1 MEVAMLAEI
10 YPRYHARYASLPV
23 LGPHLAGF
31 VEWLRGQGYSHR
43 LIRLRVR
50 AAKRLD
56 TELYR
61 HGVQGPKDLSA
72 ATLLAYAPANAG
84 DDVYLSAVV
93 RSLVAYFDVRGVL
106 AHTPVTPTDT
116 LVARYRAYLE
126 RVRGL
131 SPLTVAHHGRSV
143 TQFLTFLGHDAA
155 PGRLHELQPSRIEAF
170 LQIVSAHQARAALQH
185 TVAHLRSFL
194 RFLVTSGLVP
204 AGFDIP
210 IDTPRLYRHERLPR
224 ALSWETVHALLRA
237 VDRSTPMGRRD
248 YAMLLLIATYGLR
261 SGEVVTLTLD
271 DVEWRRNR
279 LRVRRPKVGTT
290 LELPLTPEVG
300 DALVD
305 YLQHGRPEV
314 QYREIFL
321 RVRAPQGPLK
331 STAVPEVFQAWVRRS
346 GLPIPFQGAH
356 CLRHSLAV
364 HLLRQ
369 GTPLKAIGDLLGH
382 RNPES
387 TCVYL
392 RLHVEDL
399 RDVAL
404 NLPVVDREESES

>member
-1 MEVAMLAEI
+1 MLAEI

-23 LGPHLAGF
+23 LGPHLDGF
-31 VEWLRGQGYSHR
+31 VGWLRGQGYSDR

-56 TELYR
+56 AEFGR
-61 HGVQGPKDLSA
+61 RGVRGPQDLSTATLLSYAPADARDDRYLSA
-72 ATLLAYAPANAG
+72 A
-84 DDVYLSAVV
+84 V
-93 RSLVAYFDVRGVL
+93 RSLVGYFEAEGVL

-116 LVARYRAYLE
+116 LVAGYLAYLE
-126 RVRGL
+126 RIRGL
-131 SPLTVAHHGRSV
+131 SALTVAHHGRSI
-143 TQFLTFLGHDAA
+143 TQFLTFLGPDGA
-155 PGRLHELQPSRIEAF
+155 PDRLSELQASRIEAF
-170 LQIVSAHQARAALQH
+170 LKSMSTRQARAALQH

-194 RFLVTSGLVP
+194 RFLVNSGLFP
-204 AGFDIP
+204 AGLNIP
-210 IDTPRLYRHERLPR
+210 IDTPRIYRHERLPR
-224 ALSWETVHALLRA
+224 ALPWETVQALLLA
-237 VDRSTPMGRRD
+237 VDRSTPTGRRD

-271 DVEWRRNR
+271 DVVWRMSR
-279 LRVRRPKVGTT
+279 LHVRRPKVGTT

-300 DALVD
+300 DALLD
-305 YLQHGRPEV
+305 YLQHGRPELP
-314 QYREIFL
+314 YREIFL

-331 STAVPEVFQAWVRRS
+331 STAIPEVFQAWVRRS
-346 GLPIPFQGAH
+346 GLPIPYQGAH

-382 RNPES
+382 RTAES

-404 NLPVVDREESES
+404 NLPVGDREEGES